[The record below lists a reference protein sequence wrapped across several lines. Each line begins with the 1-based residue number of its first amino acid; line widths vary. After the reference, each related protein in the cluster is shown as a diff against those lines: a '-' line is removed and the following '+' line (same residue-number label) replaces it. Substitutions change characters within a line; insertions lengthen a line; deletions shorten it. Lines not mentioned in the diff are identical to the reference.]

1 MELIKLQLQEF
12 FTIDL
17 KWNLKL
23 SLRKQTK
30 FLFYNKNNIIKKI
43 SFAVQQNEDE
53 ILDDKPS
60 PATQVKQKIREFKK
74 A

>member
-60 PATQVKQKIREFKK
+60 PTTQVKQKIREFKK